1 MITIITILC
10 LELVVQILKIIVKKS
25 IIDKNIIDYYLEYVF
40 TIILTI
46 ILFFQKN
53 ISIKELFIVL
63 IISLLYEIISYT
75 YMYYKYFKKENI
87 NDFSIKK
94 VIDTSEFGILVL
106 KGKNVEL
113 INNTMYEIF
122 RKLDIK
128 KDYISN
134 IKKCSK
140 EQTNGNYVV
149 AIKNKYYVFAIE
161 KNEIIA
167 FDITEEYILQN
178 ELNEQNNKIKNNN
191 DELILGIENIEE
203 LEREK
208 NLLKLK
214 NKYHDILGQNL
225 SILQQY
231 LNKQSISQESFEK
244 IKFMIKKMFIEI
256 EDTEDSNVNLQ
267 NLIKIHK
274 NNGTNISVNGK
285 LPQSKEI
292 SKVFFEIIREA
303 TTNAIK
309 HAGSTNIFVEITET
323 LEETTMIITNDG
335 KKSNEFITE
344 NEGIKGM
351 RRKVSKLNG
360 IFYIQTVPQFSV
372 NVLVKNKR
380 IV

>member
-1 MITIITILC
+1 MVAIMVILC
-10 LELVVQILKIIVKKS
+10 LVLVVQILKIVVKSS
-25 IIDKNIIDYYLEYVF
+25 IIDKNIIDYYLEY
-40 TIILTI
+40 ILTIVLAI

-53 ISIKELFIVL
+53 ISIKVL
-63 IISLLYEIISYT
+63 LLVLMISLVYEIISFIYT
-75 YMYYKYFKKENI
+75 YYKYLKKENI
-87 NDFSIKK
+87 NNFSIKK
-94 VIDTSEFGILVL
+94 VIDTSDFGILVL
-106 KGKNVEL
+106 KSNKAEL
-113 INNTMYEIF
+113 INNTMYKILRE
-122 RKLDIK
+122 LDIK
-128 KDYISN
+128 KDYITN
-134 IKKCSK
+134 IINKSQ
-140 EQTNGNYVV
+140 EESNGNYV
-149 AIKNKYYVFAIE
+149 IKIGEKYYVFAIN

-191 DELILGIENIEE
+191 NELILGIENIEE

-225 SILQQY
+225 SVLQQY
-231 LNKQSISQESFEK
+231 LNKQNISKESFEE
-244 IKFMIKKMFIEI
+244 IKFMINKMFIEM
-256 EDTEDSNVNLQ
+256 EDTEDSSVNLQ

-274 NNGTNISVNGK
+274 KNGTNINVIGR
-285 LPQSKEI
+285 LPLNKEI
-292 SKVFFEIIREA
+292 AKIFFEIIREA

-309 HAGSTNIFVEITET
+309 HAGSTNIFVKINET
-323 LEETTMIITNDG
+323 LEEINMIITNDG

-372 NVLVKNKR
+372 NVIIKS
-380 IV
+380 

>member
-1 MITIITILC
+1 MIAIISILC
-10 LELVVQILKIIVKKS
+10 LELVVQILKIVVKRS
-25 IIDKNIIDYYLEYVF
+25 IIDKNIIDYYLEYIL
-40 TIILTI
+40 TIILAI

-53 ISIKELFIVL
+53 ISTNALFIVL
-63 IISLLYEIISYT
+63 IISFVYEIISCI

-94 VIDTSEFGILVL
+94 VIDTSDFGILVL
-106 KGKNVEL
+106 KGNKVEL
-113 INNTMYEIF
+113 INNTMYEIL

-128 KDYISN
+128 NDYIEK

-140 EQTNGNYVV
+140 EQLNGNYVIE
-149 AIKNKYYVFAIE
+149 IKDKYYVFVTN

-167 FDITEEYILQN
+167 FDITEEYNLQN
-178 ELNEQNNKIKNNN
+178 KLNEQNKKIKNNN

-208 NLLKLK
+208 NLLNLK

-225 SILQQY
+225 SVLQQY
-231 LNKQSISQESFEK
+231 LNKQSISQENFEE

-274 NNGTNISVNGK
+274 NNGTNISVTGK
-285 LPQSKEI
+285 LPQNKEI
-292 SKVFFEIIREA
+292 AKVFFEIIREA

-309 HAGSTNIFVEITET
+309 HAGSTNVFIEIKES
-323 LEETTMIITNDG
+323 LEEISMIIKNDG

-351 RRKVSKLNG
+351 RRKVNKLNG
-360 IFYIQTVPQFSV
+360 IFYIQTLPQFSV
-372 NVLVKNKR
+372 NVLLKNQNN
-380 IV
+380 